1 MDFVDHPTTFCII
14 VAVQLIGLTS
24 VLAARTIRDFA
35 NGPSVHWLFFLSLTA
50 VGFLTGVLFLVG
62 SVLWFPCGVTLSL
75 MVVGATFDL
84 RLEIPAGC

>member
-1 MDFVDHPTTFCII
+1 MDFVDHPTAFYLV

-24 VLAARTIRDFA
+24 AVAARTIRDFA
-35 NGPSVHWLFFLSLTA
+35 NDPSACWLFFLSLTA
-50 VGFLTGVLFLVG
+50 VGVLTGVLFLAG

-84 RLEIPAGC
+84 RREMPDGC